1 MLRGV
6 LYLLNM
12 TGVPRLV
19 YRLMMDRRVPLRVK
33 LILPAALA
41 YLISP
46 FDLIHDIVP
55 ILGRIDDVLVLILS
69 LAFFLGTAP
78 RDVVMEHLRGRRSG
92 DDTSS
97 SDEKRKPV
105 IEGEYHVVDK
115 DEKDD
120 TDEKDKK
127 SS

>member
-6 LYLLNM
+6 LALLNM

-19 YRLMMDRRVPLRVK
+19 YRLMMDRRVPLRTK
-33 LILPAALA
+33 LILPAALV
-41 YLISP
+41 YFISP

-78 RDVVMEHLRGRRSG
+78 RDIVMEHVRGGRPRGDSSG
-92 DDTSS
+92 
-97 SDEKRKPV
+97 SDEKSKPI
-105 IEGEYHVVDK
+105 IEGDYHVVDVDK
-115 DEKDD
+115 GD
-120 TDEKDKK
+120 TDQKDKK

>member
-6 LYLLNM
+6 LALLNM

-19 YRLMMDRRVPLRVK
+19 YRLMMDRRVPLRTK

-46 FDLIHDIVP
+46 FDLIYDIVP

-78 RDVVMEHLRGRRSG
+78 RDIVMEHVRGGRSG
-92 DDTSS
+92 DASG

-105 IEGEYHVVDK
+105 IEGEYHVVDV
-115 DEKDD
+115 DKDD
-120 TDEKDKK
+120 ADEKDKK

>member
-33 LILPAALA
+33 LILPAALV

-46 FDLIHDIVP
+46 FDVVHDIVP

-78 RDVVMEHLRGRRSG
+78 RDIVMEHVRGSRSG
-92 DDTSS
+92 DAASG
-97 SDEKRKPV
+97 SDEKGKPV

-115 DEKDD
+115 DEKG
-120 TDEKDKK
+120 
-127 SS
+127 S

>member
-6 LYLLNM
+6 FYLLNM

-33 LILPAALA
+33 LILPAALV

-46 FDLIHDIVP
+46 FDLVHDIVP
-55 ILGRIDDVLVLILS
+55 VLGRIDDVLVLILS

-78 RDVVMEHLRGRRSG
+78 RDIVMEHLRGSRSG
-92 DDTSS
+92 DATSS

-105 IEGEYHVVDK
+105 IEGEYHVVDVDK
-115 DEKDD
+115 DEKG
-120 TDEKDKK
+120 
-127 SS
+127 S

>member
-6 LYLLNM
+6 LALLNM

-19 YRLMMDRRVPLRVK
+19 YRLMLDRRVPLRVK
-33 LILPAALA
+33 MILPAALA

-92 DDTSS
+92 DDASS

-105 IEGEYHVVDK
+105 IEGEYHVVDV
-115 DEKDD
+115 DKDD

>member
-33 LILPAALA
+33 LILPAALV

-46 FDLIHDIVP
+46 FDVVHDIVP

-78 RDVVMEHLRGRRSG
+78 RDIVMEHLRGSRPA
-92 DDTSS
+92 SS

-115 DEKDD
+115 DE
-120 TDEKDKK
+120 EG
-127 SS
+127 S

>member
-6 LYLLNM
+6 LALLNM

-19 YRLMMDRRVPLRVK
+19 YRLMLDRRVPLRVK
-33 LILPAALA
+33 MILPAALV

-46 FDLIHDIVP
+46 FDVIHDIVP

-78 RDVVMEHLRGRRSG
+78 REIVMEHVRGGRPEG
-92 DDTSS
+92 DASS
-97 SDEKRKPV
+97 SNEKRKPV
-105 IEGEYHVVDK
+105 IEGEYHVVDA
-115 DEKDD
+115 DKDD

>member
-6 LYLLNM
+6 LALLNM

-19 YRLMMDRRVPLRVK
+19 YRLMMDRRVPLRTK
-33 LILPAALA
+33 LILPAALV
-41 YLISP
+41 YFISP

-78 RDVVMEHLRGRRSG
+78 RDIVMEHVRGGRSG
-92 DDTSS
+92 GDASS

-105 IEGEYHVVDK
+105 IEGEYHVVDDDK
-115 DEKDD
+115 DAA
-120 TDEKDKK
+120 DEKDKK

>member
-19 YRLMMDRRVPLRVK
+19 IRLMLDRRVPLRVK

-46 FDLIHDIVP
+46 FDMVHDIVP
-55 ILGRIDDVLVLILS
+55 ILGRIDDVLVVIFS
-69 LAFFLGTAP
+69 LVFFLGTAP
-78 RDVVMEHLRGRRSG
+78 REIVLEHLRGRRPGDPPSG
-92 DDTSS
+92 SADK
-97 SDEKRKPV
+97 KRDSV
-105 IEGEYHVVDK
+105 IEGEYQVL
-115 DEKDD
+115 DE
-120 TDEKDKK
+120 DERA
-127 SS
+127 S

>member
-6 LYLLNM
+6 LALLNM

-19 YRLMMDRRVPLRVK
+19 YRLMMDRRVPLRTK
-33 LILPAALA
+33 LILPAALV
-41 YLISP
+41 YFISP

-78 RDVVMEHLRGRRSG
+78 RDIVMEHVRGGRSG
-92 DDTSS
+92 DGASS

-105 IEGEYHVVDK
+105 IEGEYHVVDA
-115 DEKDD
+115 DKDD
-120 TDEKDKK
+120 ADEKDKK

>member
-6 LYLLNM
+6 LALLNM

-46 FDLIHDIVP
+46 FDVVHDIVP

-78 RDVVMEHLRGRRSG
+78 RDIVMEHARGRRSG
-92 DDTSS
+92 DDASG

-105 IEGEYHVVDK
+105 IEGEYHVVDV
-115 DEKDD
+115 DKDD
-120 TDEKDKK
+120 ADEKDKK

>member
-6 LYLLNM
+6 LALLNM

-19 YRLMMDRRVPLRVK
+19 YRLMMDRRVPLRTK

-78 RDVVMEHLRGRRSG
+78 RDIVMEHVRGRRSG
-92 DDTSS
+92 DSSS

-105 IEGEYHVVDK
+105 IEGEYHVVDVDK
-115 DEKDD
+115 KEKDD
-120 TDEKDKK
+120 EG
-127 SS
+127 S

>member
-19 YRLMMDRRVPLRVK
+19 IRLMMDRRVPLRVK

-55 ILGRIDDVLVLILS
+55 ILGRIDDVLVIILS

-78 RDVVMEHLRGRRSG
+78 REIVMEHLRGPRSG
-92 DDTSS
+92 DTPSGS
-97 SDEKRKPV
+97 ANKKRGSV
-105 IEGEYHVVDK
+105 IEGEYQVL
-115 DEKDD
+115 DE
-120 TDEKDKK
+120 DERA
-127 SS
+127 S

>member
-33 LILPAALA
+33 LILPAALV

-46 FDLIHDIVP
+46 FDVVHDIVP
-55 ILGRIDDVLVLILS
+55 ILGRIDDALVLILS

-78 RDVVMEHLRGRRSG
+78 REIVMEHLRGRRSG
-92 DDTSS
+92 DDAS

-115 DEKDD
+115 DEKG
-120 TDEKDKK
+120 
-127 SS
+127 S